1 MPKRKGKPGRPK
13 RPRPSEVMLKIMR
26 RRFDDLAD
34 DTCLTDPSV
43 LLFMRMIVG
52 DDRYIAAEA
61 ERWLAAKFKELGI
74 KCSRETRIKAIA
86 HWLEMDS
93 KASQVL
99 TNWLDHRKR
108 AR

>member
-13 RPRPSEVMLKIMR
+13 RPRPPEVMLKIMR
-26 RRFDDLAD
+26 RSFS
-34 DTCLTDPSV
+34 LTDPFA
-43 LLFMRMIVG
+43 LLIMRSIV
-52 DDRYIAAEA
+52 DDRYIAEEA
-61 ERWLAAKFKELGI
+61 DRRLAAAFKERGI
-74 KCSRETRIKAIA
+74 KCSREEGIKAIA
-86 HWLEMDS
+86 SWLKMDS